1 MMLANIVNGKQT
13 IRDKGTPKCTL
24 IVASPALCNQWA
36 AEISKHTLSKKQ
48 DRLVEHA
55 KKHGLDRV
63 VQHRAGFRLSPD
75 EATAKRCIEEAD
87 ICLTTY
93 YDICKSYPKA
103 VVPAELT
110 TAAQKDQWWKGFYE
124 ENKGVFHQV
133 TFNRVVLDEAHAIK
147 VSTSTNYFGSE
158 RWKAKA
164 KADMRTRTT
173 RDTRVSPVV
182 LSRRLTTGPSLEP
195 LL

>member
-147 VSTSTNYFGSE
+147 VST
-158 RWKAKA
+158 
-164 KADMRTRTT
+164 
-173 RDTRVSPVV
+173 
-182 LSRRLTTGPSLEP
+182 PSLVRGRERK
-195 LL
+195 LKLT